1 MDYSQLSEQE
11 KIEMFNL
18 RKADHPISRHTF
30 KVEIRPGVIRY
41 NTIEVGKKYRINRPG
56 LKAAHNREVQIID
69 FAYKKKE
76 GGKDAVYDDAIPLG
90 VVVKFTDR
98 NVKGSYY
105 DMLDLIEVN

>member
-41 NTIEVGKKYRINRPG
+41 NTIEIGKKYRINRP
-56 LKAAHNREVQIID
+56 D
-69 FAYKKKE
+69 
-76 GGKDAVYDDAIPLG
+76 
-90 VVVKFTDR
+90 
-98 NVKGSYY
+98 
-105 DMLDLIEVN
+105 